1 MSKKALNAELA
12 VVEIFKK
19 GSSVLEVSWAS
30 WHIFICHNSLKV
42 VIQKVIAY
50 LADVSGIIKV
60 NKNIER

>member
-12 VVEIFKK
+12 AVEIFKK

-50 LADVSGIIKV
+50 LADVSEIFKV
-60 NKNIER
+60 NKNI

>member
-1 MSKKALNAELA
+1 MSKSALNIELV
-12 VVEIFKK
+12 VVEIYKK
-19 GSSVLEVSWAS
+19 SSSVLEVSWAS

-50 LADVSGIIKV
+50 LADVSEIFKV

>member
-42 VIQKVIAY
+42 VIQKVIVY
-50 LADVSGIIKV
+50 LADVSEIFKV
-60 NKNIER
+60 NKNI